1 MKRWPAP
8 PAPSPRAPLRIT
20 REHKA
25 ELSMEPV
32 QCPIR
37 REVDVYLAMSRGRA
51 VAERLGLKP
60 IDRTRVEIVI
70 LELSRNLLAHADGG
84 MLTFSLINDP
94 TCGPG
99 MAIEATD
106 AGPGIA
112 NIDLAMQDGYSTA
125 QTLGA
130 GLPGVRRLT
139 DQFHIESE
147 LGVGTRIY
155 AVKWLRPPRR
165 SIYER

>member
-1 MKRWPAP
+1 
-8 PAPSPRAPLRIT
+8 
-20 REHKA
+20 
-25 ELSMEPV
+25 MEPV

-37 REVDVYLAMSRGRA
+37 REVDIYVAMSRGRA
-51 VAERLGLKP
+51 AAAQIGLTP

-70 LELSRNLLAHADGG
+70 LELSRNLLAHASGG
-84 MLTFSLINDP
+84 ILTFSLLDDP

-99 MAIEATD
+99 LAIEATD
-106 AGPGIA
+106 TGPGIA
-112 NIDLAMQDGYSTA
+112 NIELAMRDGYSTA

-147 LGVGTRIY
+147 VGVGTRVY
-155 AVKWLRPPRR
+155 VVKWLRPPQRT
-165 SIYER
+165 IYEC